1 MADRIKYKKKYKE
14 SVTPLG
20 IGDPL
25 LGAGLNAGGGRSA
38 RSKLA
43 YQKSRTKSRVERS
56 KAQDEYDYEMSEA
69 AREMGRMGDSLT
81 GSMASSIKS
90 RAERKD
96 YSKAGGGVL
105 SKKGPPKRK
114 KIKKVSLKKKRAY

>member
-1 MADRIKYKKKYKE
+1 MADRIKYKKKYME
-14 SVTPLG
+14 SVKPLG

-43 YQKSRTKSRVERS
+43 YQKSRAKSRVERS

-81 GSMASSIKS
+81 GSMAGS

-114 KIKKVSLKKKRAY
+114 KIKKVSLKKKRSY